1 LLLFQDD
8 RETDMISSP
17 STSAIC
23 YSPLS
28 SYRESGHEGG
38 SSSCD
43 DDVEKI
49 GQIRCF
55 PEADRFPEF
64 KRLAG
69 ASEVLAPE
77 ADNTRFIAL
86 SRQIE
91 HLPQDRRW
99 EAFGLL
105 CDAPDIFDEARLTA
119 LAEQIQY
126 LHIDERLIKFSA
138 LLQMNRE
145 ILAEHPPA
153 FIGQI
158 RHLGKEQRKDVFNL
172 LMGDAPQSDRQRR
185 GVYFE
190 ALAGQLT
197 VLHKMDRADG
207 YAGILRKVGQAP
219 TAEQRIDELVALV
232 GPLAENIP
240 GRPGDGESRWPEFCN
255 ILDKI
260 AAHPDERQRAAYLT
274 TLIGQITNLPEHLRG
289 DVFTNM
295 LRQIR
300 AYGLDQRLARDSCG
314 ELLIELNSQ
323 IGCLPLTVG
332 AMKSE
337 QQLMA
342 SVSIRAVVRNLNL
355 EEVCFAGQ
363 IPKKPPPEQYAQPAK
378 ALQSI
383 KELVELC
390 RENPIAA
397 AGTITEQQRDGGH
410 IGLWVAD
417 LASRNPVAG
426 GASLEA
432 YLELV
437 SLLRDADHLKPHH
450 VRALLL
456 PAKKEEKYQPISS
469 VVASH
474 WQPSSSLM
482 QLFVGTLVDAVPKE
496 YAKEVVRLLGLKQS
510 GVDFY
515 KLVKYGMNDL
525 PAKYQDTPALRL
537 LAEHGLIPSNRELGK
552 IAKNLRDAPATAS
565 PPVPTIDQ
573 IAARIDERMPRVLQ
587 QEAERRNY
595 DADMER
601 VRADHQASWQAAHSE
616 PEGEKPSP
624 IVGIIAGLSNQLHA
638 QGAAAHARK
647 QQSIAQREQDL
658 VAQKQSEEQ
667 QSRQQRDGAGPSW
680 SNALA
685 LAMQTEAPSRASSGL
700 DKKAEPAY
708 IPAQEHQRTVQ
719 HEAGPS
725 DAQRTLGCRAAK
737 QAAAAAENLHNL
749 QTLAILSRGPS
760 VSTLPA
766 LDAPSAPVPMPRR
779 GRRAAIA
786 E

>member
-1 LLLFQDD
+1 
-8 RETDMISSP
+8 MISSP
-17 STSAIC
+17 SSSAIF

-28 SYRESGHEGG
+28 SYRESGHEEG

-43 DDVEKI
+43 DVVEKI

-55 PEADRFPEF
+55 PESERFPEF
-64 KRLAG
+64 TRLAE

-86 SRQIE
+86 VRQIA
-91 HLPQDRRW
+91 HLPQDRCG

-105 CDAPDIFDEARLTA
+105 CDASGLFDEARLTA

-126 LHIDERLIKFSA
+126 LHGDERLIKFNT
-138 LLQMNRE
+138 LLQIKRE
-145 ILAEHPPA
+145 VLAEAPPA
-153 FIGQI
+153 FIRQI
-158 RHLGKEQRKDVFNL
+158 RYLGTEQRKDVFNL
-172 LMGDAPQSDRQRR
+172 LLADAPPSDRQRR
-185 GVYFE
+185 GAHFA
-190 ALAGQLT
+190 ALAEQLA
-197 VLHKMDRADG
+197 VLHKMDRTDG

-219 TAEQRIDELVALV
+219 TAEQSIDELVALV
-232 GPLAENIP
+232 GPLAEQIP
-240 GRPGDGESRWPEFCN
+240 GRPGDGESRWPEFCD

-260 AAHPDERQRAAYLT
+260 AGHPDELQRTAYLK
-274 TLIGQITNLPEHLRG
+274 TLIGQITNLPERLRG
-289 DVFTNM
+289 DVFMNM
-295 LRQIR
+295 VHRIR
-300 AYGLDQRLARDSCG
+300 AYGLDQRLARDSCAD
-314 ELLIELNSQ
+314 LLIELNSQ
-323 IGCLPLTVG
+323 IGCLPATVG

-342 SVSIRAVVRNLNL
+342 GLALRAVVRNLNL

-363 IPKKPPPEQYAQPAK
+363 IPKQPPPEQYAQSGK

-383 KELVELC
+383 KELAELC
-390 RENPIAA
+390 RANPIAA
-397 AGTITEQQRDGGH
+397 AAKITEQRRDGGH
-410 IGLWVAD
+410 IGLWIAD
-417 LASRNPVAG
+417 LASRNPATG

-437 SLLRDADHLKPHH
+437 GLLRDAGHLKPHH

-456 PAKKEEKYQPISS
+456 PAKKEAKYQPISS

-474 WQPSSSLM
+474 WQPSSPLM

-496 YAKEVVRLLGLKQS
+496 YAKEVVRCLGLKQS

-515 KLVKYGMNDL
+515 KLVKYGLNDL
-525 PAKYQDTPALRL
+525 PAQYRDTPALRL
-537 LAEHGLIPSNRELGK
+537 LAEHQLIPSNRELGK
-552 IAKNLRDAPATAS
+552 IAKNLPNAPATAS
-565 PPVPTIDQ
+565 TPVRRIDQ
-573 IAARIDERMPRVLQ
+573 IAARIDERIPGVLQ

-595 DADMER
+595 EADMER
-601 VRADHQASWQAAHSE
+601 VRADHQASLQAAQSTQKA
-616 PEGEKPSP
+616 EKPSP

-638 QGAAAHARK
+638 QGAAAHTRK

-658 VAQKQSEEQ
+658 AAQKQSEEQ

-685 LAMQTEAPSRASSGL
+685 LAMQTEAPSRASFGS
-700 DKKAEPAY
+700 DQKAEPAY
-708 IPAQEHQRTVQ
+708 IPAPAHQQPVQ
-719 HEAGPS
+719 HEAEPS
-725 DAQRTLGCRAAK
+725 EAQRTLGRRAAQ
-737 QAAAAAENLHNL
+737 QAATFAANRHSS
-749 QTLAILSRGPS
+749 QTQTMLSRGPS
-760 VSTLPA
+760 TSTLPA